1 MRESSLSYMLLIN
14 LIVLFISMNV
24 DMFATDEIDQ
34 CMVVLI
40 PNVV

>member
-1 MRESSLSYMLLIN
+1 
-14 LIVLFISMNV
+14 MNV

-34 CMVVLI
+34 GMVVLI